1 MEHVEE
7 YGWKL
12 KFRRVGIY
20 GTCWTVCVIKGS
32 VEIFVNENLSSISC
46 RNIKIWQKKNRI
58 IEKKI
63 RKGIMSGNFMW
74 KFIRY
79 IHNSK
84 YFGH

>member
-1 MEHVEE
+1 MA
-7 YGWKL
+7 
-12 KFRRVGIY
+12 
-20 GTCWTVCVIKGS
+20 
-32 VEIFVNENLSSISC
+32 
-46 RNIKIWQKKNRI
+46 KKNRI

-63 RKGIMSGNFMW
+63 RKGIMSGNNFMW